1 MYFKTIIKC
10 DIKNIMTNKNDN
22 YDYVKLFSYLDDLN
36 LCANTELANKYK
48 EIIEYRFE
56 HFIPAVRFDSALFL
70 YQLSL
75 IKQPQNIL
83 EIGFGSGVSTYFIN
97 KPLAASPKVFIT
109 LEKDESR
116 YKRGIDVLKAFDME
130 NVTLLNEDAFEYLKN
145 CREKFDYIFLDAGK
159 KDYLAYLPIIDN
171 LMSQGGFL
179 ICDNTFFNGKV
190 ALNEEDLTKS
200 YAKSVPLL
208 KEFNTNLAKSSLYNT
223 SYFWIGDGMS
233 LSVRK

>member
-1 MYFKTIIKC
+1 
-10 DIKNIMTNKNDN
+10 MTNKNDD
-22 YDYVKLFSYLDDLN
+22 YDYIKLFSYLDDLN
-36 LCANTELANKYK
+36 LSANAELANKYK
-48 EIIEYRFE
+48 EIIEYQFT

-70 YQLSL
+70 YQLAL

-83 EIGFGSGVSTYFIN
+83 EIGFGSGVSAYFIN
-97 KPLAASPKVFIT
+97 KPLFAPKSFIT
-109 LEKDESR
+109 LEKDEAR
-116 YKRGIDVLKAFDME
+116 YERGINVLKTFNME
-130 NVTLLNEDAFEYLKN
+130 NVTLLKKDAFEFLQN

-159 KDYLAYLPIIDN
+159 KDYITYLPIINN

-190 ALNEEDLTKS
+190 AVNEENLTKS

-208 KEFNTNLAKSSLYNT
+208 KEFNMALAKSDLYNT

>member
-1 MYFKTIIKC
+1 
-10 DIKNIMTNKNDN
+10 MTNKNDD
-22 YDYVKLFSYLDDLN
+22 YDYIKLFSYLDDLN
-36 LCANTELANKYK
+36 LSANAELANKYK
-48 EIIEYRFE
+48 EIIEYQFT

-70 YQLSL
+70 YQLAL

-83 EIGFGSGVSTYFIN
+83 EIGFGSGVSAYFIN
-97 KPLAASPKVFIT
+97 KPLLTSPKSFIT
-109 LEKDESR
+109 LEKDEAR
-116 YKRGIDVLKAFDME
+116 YERGINVLKTFNME
-130 NVTLLNEDAFEYLKN
+130 NVTLLKRDAFEFLQD

-159 KDYLAYLPIIDN
+159 KDYITYLPIINN

-190 ALNEEDLTKS
+190 AVNEENLTKS
-200 YAKSVPLL
+200 YVKSVPLL
-208 KEFNTNLAKSSLYNT
+208 KEFNMALAKSDLYNT

>member
-1 MYFKTIIKC
+1 
-10 DIKNIMTNKNDN
+10 MTNKNDD
-22 YDYVKLFSYLDDLN
+22 YDYIKLFSYLDDLN
-36 LCANTELANKYK
+36 LSANAELANKYK
-48 EIIEYRFE
+48 EIIEYQFT

-70 YQLSL
+70 YQLAL

-83 EIGFGSGVSTYFIN
+83 EIGFGSGVSAYFIN
-97 KPLAASPKVFIT
+97 KPLLTSPKSFIT
-109 LEKDESR
+109 LEKDEAR
-116 YKRGIDVLKAFDME
+116 YERGINVLKTFNME
-130 NVTLLNEDAFEYLKN
+130 NVTLLKRDAFEFLQN

-159 KDYLAYLPIIDN
+159 KDYITYLPIINN

-190 ALNEEDLTKS
+190 AVNEENLTKS

-208 KEFNTNLAKSSLYNT
+208 KEFNMALAKSDLYNT

>member
-1 MYFKTIIKC
+1 
-10 DIKNIMTNKNDN
+10 MTNKNDD
-22 YDYVKLFSYLDDLN
+22 YDYIKLFSYLDDLN
-36 LCANTELANKYK
+36 LSANAELANKYK
-48 EIIEYRFE
+48 EIIEYQFT

-70 YQLSL
+70 YQLAL

-83 EIGFGSGVSTYFIN
+83 EIGFGSGVSAYFIN
-97 KPLAASPKVFIT
+97 KPLLTSPKSFIT
-109 LEKDESR
+109 LEKDEAR
-116 YKRGIDVLKAFDME
+116 YERGINVLKTFNME
-130 NVTLLNEDAFEYLKN
+130 NVTLLKRDAFEFLQN

-159 KDYLAYLPIIDN
+159 KDYITYLPIINN

-190 ALNEEDLTKS
+190 AVNEENLTKS
-200 YAKSVPLL
+200 YVKSVPLL
-208 KEFNTNLAKSSLYNT
+208 KEFNMALAKSDLYNT

>member
-1 MYFKTIIKC
+1 
-10 DIKNIMTNKNDN
+10 MTNKNDD
-22 YDYVKLFSYLDDLN
+22 YDYIKLFSYLDDLN
-36 LCANTELANKYK
+36 LSANAELANKYK
-48 EIIEYRFE
+48 EIIEYQFT

-70 YQLSL
+70 YQLAL

-83 EIGFGSGVSTYFIN
+83 EIGFGSGVSAYFIN
-97 KPLAASPKVFIT
+97 KPLLTSPKSFIT
-109 LEKDESR
+109 LEKDEAR
-116 YKRGIDVLKAFDME
+116 YKRGINVLKTFNME
-130 NVTLLNEDAFEYLKN
+130 NVTLLKKDAFEFLQN

-159 KDYLAYLPIIDN
+159 KDYITYLPIINN

-190 ALNEEDLTKS
+190 AVNEENLTKS

-208 KEFNTNLAKSSLYNT
+208 REFNMALAKSDLYNT